1 MDAGR
6 AVIAVKFFASLRDV
20 VGMAGLDLE
29 PSTVPA
35 DLDGLLCLLRER
47 LEAEAYAAITGGSVR
62 VAINKSLVEGNA
74 ALTTGDEV
82 AFLPP
87 VTGG

>member
-1 MDAGR
+1 M
-6 AVIAVKFFASLRDV
+6 IAVKFFASLRDV

-47 LEAEAYAAITGGSVR
+47 LETEAYAAITGASVR

-74 ALTTGDEV
+74 ALTAGDEV

>member
-1 MDAGR
+1 
-6 AVIAVKFFASLRDV
+6 
-20 VGMAGLDLE
+20 MAGLDLE

-35 DLDGLLCLLRER
+35 DIDGLLCLLRER